1 MNKKLFASALTLAML
16 LSVLAAVPV
25 FAIPPDGG
33 ILHIV
38 PNPISLV
45 GAGAGTEVEVS
56 ITIDNIDPTGP
67 GVGGLSVK
75 LQTSDISIVKFKAL
89 SASLPVGHFMDPDGS
104 AEGEANLWKV
114 VPPKVAVDGST
125 TECATTFYD
134 MAIAE
139 SHGDV
144 PIYAGGVI
152 MKVKLV
158 VVAEPPYG
166 GSVLALLSFVIDDCV
181 IGDKYG
187 AELEADDSETC
198 QYTNEW
204 SPPSGVP
211 HIEVIPKD
219 TVLTALGQRFNAS
232 IVIKNLDEDWRL
244 VGFNFKL
251 NYDDSMLLLTNTY
264 NGTFLETYAGA
275 PNGGVF
281 YIGPV
286 NGPDYVIEGGMILPD
301 ENGTYHPDPIL
312 GWSHGEGTL
321 YIVEFEG
328 ILQGAYPTT
337 YSCALDLEDSWV
349 DFGNYVGEMI
359 PKDPSVDGT
368 YLMKSIRT
376 MLPGKVIDLYRC
388 DIADP
393 WGAQGLANDTTGEAM
408 FTDMIWPQ
416 KEMCLCA
423 NVTYNG
429 WPVQLKDVAFEV
441 MLFDVENPDLNYTV
455 MTVLVAR
462 TDENGVANVSFR
474 MNWPCDNPES
484 LFGIWKVTATVDIA
498 CDVVTDYFYF
508 KYDYLVRIWK
518 VTTDPLAAVGHNGL
532 INVTV
537 EFGSRRITPTE
548 ILITVTLHD
557 ELNYPLVTGT
567 KAFTQWLTWPYSE
580 QNMTTYT
587 QFLACRYENYTGSVE
602 LKVDKSVVAGIATLH
617 VCALS
622 TWPHLDGSA
631 LCEEG
636 RATIEILP
644 YWAP

>member
-25 FAIPPDGG
+25 FAVPPNGG

-38 PNPISLV
+38 PNPINLV

-56 ITIDNIDPTGP
+56 ITIDNINPAGP

-75 LQTSDISIVKFKAL
+75 LQTSDISIVKFKAG
-89 SASLPVGHFMDPDGS
+89 SASLTVGHFMDPDGS

-114 VPPKVAVDGST
+114 VPPKVALDGST

-134 MAIAE
+134 MTIAA

-152 MKVKLV
+152 MKVKIV

-166 GSVLALLSFVIDDCV
+166 GSVSALLSFVTGDCV
-181 IGDKYG
+181 IGSPEG
-187 AELEADDSETC
+187 VELTSEKGKTC
-198 QYTNEW
+198 QYMNQW

-211 HIEVIPKD
+211 HLEVIPKD
-219 TVLTALGQRFNAS
+219 TVLTALGQRFNVS
-232 IVIKNLDEDWRL
+232 IVIKNLDDDWRL

-251 NYDDSMLLLTNTY
+251 NYDETMLLITNAY

-281 YIGPV
+281 YMGPV
-286 NGPDYVIEGGMILPD
+286 NGPDYVIVGGMILPD
-301 ENGTYHPDPIL
+301 EFGTYHPDPIL

-328 ILQGAYPTT
+328 ILQGVYPTT

-368 YLMKSIRT
+368 YLMKPV
-376 MLPGKVIDLYRC
+376 MPVAMGKVIDVYTC
-388 DIADP
+388 NYSFP
-393 WGAQGLANDTTGEAM
+393 WGAQGVANETSGEFM
-408 FTDMIWPQ
+408 FSDMFWPQ
-416 KEMCLCA
+416 KEVCLCA

-429 WPVQLKDVAFEV
+429 WPVQQKDVAFEV
-441 MLFDVENPDLNYTV
+441 MLFDVENPDLNDTV

-462 TDENGVANVSFR
+462 TDENGFASVSFR
-474 MNWPCDNPES
+474 MNWPCDDPES

-498 CDVVTDYFYF
+498 CTVVTDYFYF
-508 KYDYLVRIWK
+508 KYDYLVHIWK
-518 VTTDPLAAVGHNGL
+518 VTVDPEEAAHGDW
-532 INVTV
+532 IDVTV
-537 EFGSRRITPTE
+537 EFGSHK
-548 ILITVTLHD
+548 ILPLESGNVTIAVTLHD
-557 ELNYPLVTGT
+557 ELNYPLITGT
-567 KAFTQWLTWPYSE
+567 VWFTQTLNFEECNYTLFE
-580 QNMTTYT
+580 ACTYK
-587 QFLACRYENYTGSVE
+587 NYTGIVH
-602 LKVDKSVVAGIATLH
+602 LHIDKSVAAGIATLH

-622 TWPHLDGSA
+622 DWPHLEGTA
-631 LCEEG
+631 LCDEY
-636 RATIEILP
+636 APAPTITIVP
-644 YWAP
+644 F